1 MKIEN
6 VRPKLR
12 GRAGFSLMEASTA
25 LGITLALAVIM
36 LVMLQQHLSIV
47 AIASKQSFLGQ
58 EAPKIGDLLGR
69 IFNQADHYFVYA
81 SRASAAAGEAP
92 VLTNGRAV
100 RLFFKSAA
108 QTSEDR
114 LISVETTANG
124 EELRFYTPQAN
135 GTSTSWLVCGKLLGA
150 NFHNNEGVLSVTL
163 QGPNGEEVT
172 YSGGA
177 R

>member
-1 MKIEN
+1 M
-6 VRPKLR
+6 V
-12 GRAGFSLMEASTA
+12 
-25 LGITLALAVIM
+25 
-36 LVMLQQHLSIV
+36 VMLQQHLTVVSI
-47 AIASKQSFLGQ
+47 AAKQSFLGR

-69 IFNQADHYFVYA
+69 IFNQADSYFVYT
-81 SRASAAAGEAP
+81 SRASAAAGDAP

-108 QTSEDR
+108 QQTVER
-114 LISVETTANG
+114 MISVETTASG
-124 EELRFYTPQAN
+124 TEMRFYTPQAD
-135 GTSTSWLVCGKLLGA
+135 GTSTSWLVCNQIAGA
-150 NFHNNEGVLSVTL
+150 NFLNDQGILAVTL